1 MSSFFVVTNALR
13 LRFFKRREVASKQS
27 GEFIT
32 EVNNDPEIVGDQKD
46 KKTED
51 NTVKV
56 TIGVEGMMCQHCAA
70 RVKKALEEI
79 DGVVEATVDLD
90 AKNVELELSKYVTEK
105 DFDKAIT
112 DAGYEFKGLVG

>member
-1 MSSFFVVTNALR
+1 
-13 LRFFKRREVASKQS
+13 
-27 GEFIT
+27 
-32 EVNNDPEIVGDQKD
+32 
-46 KKTED
+46 
-51 NTVKV
+51 
-56 TIGVEGMMCQHCAA
+56 MCQHCAA